1 MKTAQQYVDAADTHS
16 ICEPAGMAIE
26 DAIVAVQAALD
37 DAARE
42 AANREQYKDLLAMAI
57 INSQPQPKPE

>member
-1 MKTAQQYVDAADTHS
+1 MKTAEQYVEAADTHS

-26 DAIVAVQAALD
+26 DAIAAVQAALN
-37 DAARE
+37 DAAAE

-57 INSQPQPKPE
+57 ISSKSQAT